1 MNPSYN
7 ELCVKSHKQYLT
19 IQDRKS
25 FDDSRKLCRGI
36 RYKKFGTFLEF
47 LSQLKTTLSK
57 YADIGGAMAVV
68 RGETELEAMLKS
80 FKSSNCSRGFYS
92 GHTDRQTEGR
102 WRTVDSGQE
111 VTGLR

>member
-1 MNPSYN
+1 
-7 ELCVKSHKQYLT
+7 
-19 IQDRKS
+19 
-25 FDDSRKLCRGI
+25 
-36 RYKKFGTFLEF
+36 
-47 LSQLKTTLSK
+47 
-57 YADIGGAMAVV
+57 MAVL

-111 VTGLR
+111 VTWLR